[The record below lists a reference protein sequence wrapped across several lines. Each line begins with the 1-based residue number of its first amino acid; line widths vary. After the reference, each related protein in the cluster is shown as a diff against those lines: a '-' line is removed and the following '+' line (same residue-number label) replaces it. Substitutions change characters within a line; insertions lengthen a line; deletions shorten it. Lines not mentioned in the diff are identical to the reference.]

1 MSRLILRDNEVHQIA
16 KDSHIGWALLP
27 FLDEEETASDEKE
40 SLKLIKS
47 KAISDAEKAYMSFHV
62 DKNKTSSYSKGAG
75 SRGGASTCGARKG
88 KGGRGVKGKGKPNLN
103 PIIPGLLRQNLYL
116 GGGRL
121 APAFGNHV

>member
-116 GGGRL
+116 GGG
-121 APAFGNHV
+121 A